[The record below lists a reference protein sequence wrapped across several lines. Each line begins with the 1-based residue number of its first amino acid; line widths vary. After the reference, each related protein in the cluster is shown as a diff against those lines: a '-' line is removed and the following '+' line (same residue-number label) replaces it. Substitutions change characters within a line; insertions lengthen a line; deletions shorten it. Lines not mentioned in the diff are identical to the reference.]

1 MVVIEVYTVVKAV
14 TKEPVVKAV
23 VKAVTKERYNW
34 NGTSSCHL
42 FYIFSIPF
50 ERAYKSSYIG

>member
-23 VKAVTKERYNW
+23 VKAVTKERYN
-34 NGTSSCHL
+34 
-42 FYIFSIPF
+42 
-50 ERAYKSSYIG
+50 